1 MTTTT
6 DDVYTAAARSLSRF
20 WEAADHESQP
30 AERPPGRRTV
40 RAHRDPTV
48 VHIAG
53 TDRDVTTPGVT
64 VVVDY
69 TPGDGKAAMDA
80 LMSAVG
86 EVRKQIE
93 EER

>member
-1 MTTTT
+1 MT
-6 DDVYTAAARSLSRF
+6 DR
-20 WEAADHESQP
+20 QP
-30 AERPPGRRTV
+30 HDPPVERPPRSVAT
-40 RAHRDPTV
+40 AHRDPSV
-48 VHIAG
+48 LHIAG
-53 TDRDVTTPGVT
+53 TDRYVTTPGVT

-69 TPGDGKAAMDA
+69 TPGEGKAAMDA

>member
-1 MTTTT
+1 MT
-6 DDVYTAAARSLSRF
+6 A
-20 WEAADHESQP
+20 QP
-30 AERPPGRRTV
+30 RHVAS
-40 RAHRDPTV
+40 AHRDPTRL
-48 VHIAG
+48 HIAG

-86 EVRKQIE
+86 EVRRQIE